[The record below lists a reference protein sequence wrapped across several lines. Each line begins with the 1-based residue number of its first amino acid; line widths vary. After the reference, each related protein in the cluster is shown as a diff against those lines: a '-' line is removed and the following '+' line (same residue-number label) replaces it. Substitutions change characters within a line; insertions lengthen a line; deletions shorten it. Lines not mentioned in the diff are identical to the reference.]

1 MSKDDER
8 GGPVDDSR
16 IGRPR
21 THPLFPLQQNDRAS
35 LQSGFVKSFMGKEQS
50 AVWTR
55 HMAKRR
61 ALMFLSDMWRYSGTI
76 QPVDSRGYLLSDTAA
91 HLDHED
97 LIRRNKKYS
106 AWRPSEHHYNIVFD
120 VIGRDPS
127 SKIEEIMALH
137 GDMRARSVKED
148 TVTFNTILNACRQ
161 LGHWMYFIDIEQ
173 QMKERDEWGVTRM
186 NARSWG
192 TLIQGYKECKDW
204 ESVDKCISQAT
215 SACRVWYKA
224 ETDGKTPK
232 KRGVEPTSQLWCT
245 IISVYAARNMISQM
259 LAARR
264 IMSGFGLRMSAYVF
278 GPIFSAL
285 HKARRLKLRDGK
297 DIWPVIRIALSEYE
311 AMVGAGVEPNPTMLT
326 NLMLTIGFDDSELAA
341 NAVDATE
348 IEERSRERKQKSAVS
363 NLVSQRL
370 ESILVRAHNPNIYA
384 ALISIAGRTKKA
396 DEVQAL
402 WKTLIAEAQLPR
414 AGSSGQH
421 RQILSSLTLAAY
433 MNALINCKSYDA
445 AISAFLEYKFSNRSD
460 DAKAEMHRK
469 YRSPLPSLLDIN
481 RDVYETSLKA
491 FALANK
497 HRMCPIVISQMINS
511 GIQPSVLTLRY
522 SLLPPEFTDIS
533 NAQSQDYTRPWSLSL
548 VTARKIW
555 DLVLPARQQVWTHRS
570 PYMYLK
576 SGRRIPESELPV
588 ITSDVAAQLIRIAAY
603 AHHVQF
609 GEQVFTALISEANHY
624 GAGYRYGAGEAANTE
639 RTDDEYSRSNTDL
652 HSCLPADIQC
662 VPNVY
667 VYTSMITLYA
677 NCADLDGVGRIWTA
691 MLRDGIEPNLHTY
704 TSLAVALHK
713 YALRRRWRQVRE
725 HAKSTEVGSIGEY
738 SNTKNVTPPPWA
750 TAKHDQM
757 IDSIE
762 EWITKGKT
770 KVGQKQRMS
779 EPSVEDSRSSD
790 SSSKLPFEMLK
801 DAGSLDLDIPLS
813 TLLLRY
819 RAVRIREAAG
829 RSTKDGINKQDALAE
844 RESIKQIQRAMEL
857 CQKVEFAGLK
867 PDLKFHT
874 ALADFF
880 EACGDR
886 SGAEL
891 VRGHIKEMRK

>member
-1 MSKDDER
+1 MGPRSRCGPRLSYFRYAWLPRLVSIVPAGQLLATMSRCFSSTLRDLLANSRRSSQKRSIHGMAAPPNTLKLVACHTDSGSKFYRQYQRSPRLVDAGLFPSGKAAKEKDVEQAVADLTRALGRIKAEGVLAIWAKYDQLKIQRMLSFIPYESWLALLVTCQQAPPKRQRLLKTRSRERQSAVHLSMSMSKDDER

-76 QPVDSRGYLLSDTAA
+76 QPVDSCGYLLSDTAA

-311 AMVGAGVEPNPTMLT
+311 AMVGA
-326 NLMLTIGFDDSELAA
+326 A
-341 NAVDATE
+341 
-348 IEERSRERKQKSAVS
+348 
-363 NLVSQRL
+363 
-370 ESILVRAHNPNIYA
+370 
-384 ALISIAGRTKKA
+384 
-396 DEVQAL
+396 
-402 WKTLIAEAQLPR
+402 
-414 AGSSGQH
+414 
-421 RQILSSLTLAAY
+421 
-433 MNALINCKSYDA
+433 
-445 AISAFLEYKFSNRSD
+445 
-460 DAKAEMHRK
+460 
-469 YRSPLPSLLDIN
+469 
-481 RDVYETSLKA
+481 
-491 FALANK
+491 
-497 HRMCPIVISQMINS
+497 
-511 GIQPSVLTLRY
+511 
-522 SLLPPEFTDIS
+522 
-533 NAQSQDYTRPWSLSL
+533 WSL
-548 VTARKIW
+548 I
-555 DLVLPARQQVWTHRS
+555 QQ
-570 PYMYLK
+570 
-576 SGRRIPESELPV
+576 
-588 ITSDVAAQLIRIAAY
+588 
-603 AHHVQF
+603 
-609 GEQVFTALISEANHY
+609 
-624 GAGYRYGAGEAANTE
+624 
-639 RTDDEYSRSNTDL
+639 
-652 HSCLPADIQC
+652 C
-662 VPNVY
+662 
-667 VYTSMITLYA
+667 
-677 NCADLDGVGRIWTA
+677 
-691 MLRDGIEPNLHTY
+691 
-704 TSLAVALHK
+704 
-713 YALRRRWRQVRE
+713 
-725 HAKSTEVGSIGEY
+725 
-738 SNTKNVTPPPWA
+738 
-750 TAKHDQM
+750 
-757 IDSIE
+757 
-762 EWITKGKT
+762 
-770 KVGQKQRMS
+770 
-779 EPSVEDSRSSD
+779 
-790 SSSKLPFEMLK
+790 
-801 DAGSLDLDIPLS
+801 
-813 TLLLRY
+813 
-819 RAVRIREAAG
+819 
-829 RSTKDGINKQDALAE
+829 
-844 RESIKQIQRAMEL
+844 
-857 CQKVEFAGLK
+857 
-867 PDLKFHT
+867 
-874 ALADFF
+874 
-880 EACGDR
+880 
-886 SGAEL
+886 
-891 VRGHIKEMRK
+891 